1 MVFFKG
7 EINYF
12 YDKTYFFLIDLM
24 DEMTKLPWAHHP
36 SEISKAFNKFFIALL
51 IYHPFYNKD
60 VFKSMLKQLTVIT
73 NINDANRTEF
83 NAETTMVVSTIKNVD
98 NEVINAQKNINNFV
112 KVLLKTRPNEKTE
125 LLRQIGLNFPY
136 YKANII

>member
-1 MVFFKG
+1 
-7 EINYF
+7 
-12 YDKTYFFLIDLM
+12 
-24 DEMTKLPWAHHP
+24 
-36 SEISKAFNKFFIALL
+36 
-51 IYHPFYNKD
+51 
-60 VFKSMLKQLTVIT
+60 
-73 NINDANRTEF
+73 
-83 NAETTMVVSTIKNVD
+83 MVVSTIKNVD